1 MKNILIFLFTIS
13 ICLPNFAQRLKV
25 ETYSSGTY
33 KKHYSHIIDG
43 VYVNDSTHLFV
54 GGNRNDRPL
63 DSKTLSGHKIF
74 ASGTSLIKSKIIEPE
89 PDSTDDRTHLTD
101 FTVHPARDF
110 AYGAGTGIFYPDG
123 VDDVGY
129 PFLGIYED
137 EVFTVDSL
145 VYYDITFPDKE
156 YSQAVGLRV
165 LYSGE
170 EEAYYICGLICD
182 TIFDDIDPY
191 DVDVNTKGFIL
202 KTRVDD
208 QNSDQLII
216 FDPDSISPSG
226 NMCMIGDIEFSPGEN
241 RIAFTGI
248 NTIDDYTNNPHP
260 MVGTVDMDLN
270 LKWCYVYEID
280 QENYSGIDVEYN
292 TDDTTILVLLNSA
305 STWFAIMETNKNGIV
320 LQGLEAY
327 KFSSTET
334 YNDTTRA
341 HTMHYFNDTLIITG
355 NHFANTGEGNPP
367 DYDQYLFR
375 FDVKADS
382 LDKHISDMKHFS
394 VQEVPDG
401 HQVPAYSYWAPRNSV
416 YIDDSL
422 YLVGVLNEYFGS
434 TLYRGFTFANEEG
447 IDPECTDTMSII
459 TNEPQL
465 DDTISC
471 TPTSDNCTSTEVPI
485 EILNMSPLTQSQ
497 CFQTENAI
505 MSIND
510 LKLNQEFWEIE
521 QINSEGIELFITAD
535 VSDTYMVCVFDML
548 GREVYNSSFNLKEGQ
563 TKLKLNFKVNPEIY
577 LIRVSNSSYDE
588 TKKIINN
595 HLR

>member
-1 MKNILIFLFTIS
+1 MKKLLIFIITIT
-13 ICLPNFAQRLKV
+13 ICLPSFSQRLKV
-25 ETYSSGTY
+25 DTYSSGTY

-43 VYVNDSTHLFV
+43 IYVNDCTHLFV
-54 GGNRNDRPL
+54 GGNRNDKPGFNA
-63 DSKTLSGHKIF
+63 TLSGHKIY
-74 ASGTSLIKSKIIEPE
+74 ASGFSLIKNKDIDPQGTSDYI
-89 PDSTDDRTHLTD
+89 HLTD
-101 FTVHPARDF
+101 FTVHPGRDF
-110 AYGAGTGIFYPDG
+110 EYGAGTGIYYPNG
-123 VDDVGY
+123 VDTTGY
-129 PFLGIYED
+129 PFLGIYDD
-137 EVFTVDSL
+137 EAFKVDSF
-145 VYYDITFPDKE
+145 VYYNITFPEKE

-165 LYSGE
+165 IYSGE

-216 FDPDSISPSG
+216 FDPDSLSPSG

-305 STWFAIMETNKNGIV
+305 STWFAIMETNKDGIV
-320 LQGLEAY
+320 LQGPEAY

-334 YNDTTRA
+334 YNDTTRV
-341 HTMHYFNDTLIITG
+341 HNMHYFNDTLIITG
-355 NHFANTGEGNPP
+355 NHFANTGEGNPL

-375 FDVKADS
+375 FDVQADS
-382 LDKHISDMKHFS
+382 LGEYLSDMKHFS

-416 YIDDSL
+416 FIDDSL
-422 YLVGVLNEYFGS
+422 YLVGVLYELSGS
-434 TLYRGFTFANEEG
+434 PQYRGFTFVREDG
-447 IDPECTDTMSII
+447 INPECTDTMSII
-459 TNEPQL
+459 SNEPQL

-471 TPTSDNCTSTEVPI
+471 TGTSNTCSSTEEDI
-485 EILNMSPLTQSQ
+485 EVEPLTVSSYDE
-497 CFQTENAI
+497 CWETENAI
-505 MSIND
+505 MAVGEFGT
-510 LKLNQEFWEIE
+510 KQEFWEPK
-521 QINSEGIELFITAD
+521 QITNEGIELIITAE
-535 VSDTYMVCVFDML
+535 VPDTYLVCVYDML
-548 GREVYNSSFNLKEGQ
+548 GREVYNSSFLVNEGQ
-563 TKLKLNFKVNPEIY
+563 TEITLNFKVNPEIY